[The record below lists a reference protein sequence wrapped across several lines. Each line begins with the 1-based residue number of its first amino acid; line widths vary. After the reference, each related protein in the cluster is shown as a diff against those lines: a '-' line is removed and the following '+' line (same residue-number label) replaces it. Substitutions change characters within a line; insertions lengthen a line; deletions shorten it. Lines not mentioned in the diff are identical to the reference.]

1 MRRLRSTPMSRTRK
15 RFGSSV
21 RRGGEQVRQTD
32 FRRLM
37 FRNES
42 GVTPVHLAFI
52 AFPRDT

>member
-1 MRRLRSTPMSRTRK
+1 LHSTPMSRTRK